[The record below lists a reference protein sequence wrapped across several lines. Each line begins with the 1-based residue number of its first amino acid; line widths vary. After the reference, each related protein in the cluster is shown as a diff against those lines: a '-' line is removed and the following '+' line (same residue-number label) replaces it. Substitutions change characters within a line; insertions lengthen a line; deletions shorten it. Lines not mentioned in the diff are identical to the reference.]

1 MGLGKLLGAS
11 ANEINMFAVFEDQ
24 TSCLNGIAEAL
35 DTGHAASPHA
45 ATVHEQGV
53 ELDAPV

>member
-1 MGLGKLLGAS
+1 VGLGKLLGSS
-11 ANEINMFAVFEDQ
+11 AYEINVLAVLEDQ